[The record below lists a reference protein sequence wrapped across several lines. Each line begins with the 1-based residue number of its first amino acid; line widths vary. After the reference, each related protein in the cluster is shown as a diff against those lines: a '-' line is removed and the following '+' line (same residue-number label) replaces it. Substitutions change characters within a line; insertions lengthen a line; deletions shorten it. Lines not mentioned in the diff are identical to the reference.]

1 MLGFFKTGF
10 QKVREALTKTRSFLG
25 QRLKNLFGRPWNE
38 ETFEE
43 FEQILYE
50 ADLGSSSVRDFVK
63 EVEHLL
69 RKKPDA
75 SSEEIINTLRQ
86 KALDILQQPPR
97 VPPRPLPQNGPLVIL
112 IVGVNGSGKTTSIA
126 KLAHIYKE
134 QGKQVMLAAADT
146 FRAAA
151 IEQLQTWAERL
162 KIEIVKGQPHSDP
175 SAVVFDALSAAKAR
189 KCDVV
194 FIDTAGRLQNKTDL
208 MQELEK
214 IKRVCHKV
222 IPHSPHETLLI
233 LDATVGQNA
242 VDQAKIFNQYTP
254 LTGIVLT
261 KIDGSA
267 KGGIALSIYQELG
280 VPVQWLGIGEKAL
293 DLTPF
298 DADLYV
304 NALFESE

>member
-1 MLGFFKTGF
+1 MLGFFKASF
-10 QKVREALTKTRSFLG
+10 QKVKEALTKTRSFLG
-25 QRLKNLFGRPWNE
+25 QRLKNLFNRPWNE
-38 ETFEE
+38 ETFDE

-50 ADLGSSSVRDFVK
+50 ADLGSFTVSDFIK
-63 EVEHLL
+63 EVRQLL
-69 RKKPDA
+69 RKNPEA
-75 SSEEIINTLRQ
+75 PSEEILNILRQ
-86 KALDILQQPPR
+86 KALDILKQPPR
-97 VPPRPLPQNGPLVIL
+97 ISVRPVPENEPKIVL

-126 KLAHIYKE
+126 KLANVYKE
-134 QGKQVMLAAADT
+134 QGKKVMVAAADT

-162 KIEIVKGQPHSDP
+162 KIDIVKGLSNSDP

-189 KCDVV
+189 GCDIVL
-194 FIDTAGRLQNKTDL
+194 IDTAGRLQNKTDL

-222 IPHSPHETLLI
+222 VPNSPHETLLV

-242 VDQAKIFNQYTP
+242 VDQANIFNQYTP
-254 LTGIVLT
+254 LSGIVLT

-267 KGGIALSIYQELG
+267 KGGIVLSIYKELG

-298 DADLYV
+298 DPEQYV
-304 NALFESE
+304 NALFE